1 MMISGVSFQKQ
12 VMLCFVGLQ
21 QGHGW
26 AEGLTRH
33 RARQD
38 ARPFFPLPVS
48 PSPTLAQRFCR
59 GWMGTG
65 MEGSVRARRGLLT
78 DGASVRWLCEVLGH
92 LPVDV
97 KPAESRGDGV
107 RWAQGTDA
115 RQWGEQCW
123 LGAPPGQQRPS
134 FPEPAPPRGLKDPPG
149 PHTCLVT
156 TYQPEADARDPSDAY
171 GSWLVLPPSEC
182 VLHQGWD
189 SLGVI
194 PAAPPASRLG
204 LGHSTSSASVGGVN

>member
-1 MMISGVSFQKQ
+1 MMISDVSFQKQ

-48 PSPTLAQRFCR
+48 PSPSPAQRFCR
-59 GWMGTG
+59 RRVGTG
-65 MEGSVRARRGLLT
+65 VEGGVRARGGLLT
-78 DGASVRWLCEVLGH
+78 DGAGVRRLSQVLGH

-107 RWAQGTDA
+107 RRAQGTGA
-115 RQWGEQCW
+115 RQWGEQHR
-123 LGAPPGQQRPS
+123 L
-134 FPEPAPPRGLKDPPG
+134 FPEPSQNQL
-149 PHTCLVT
+149 L
-156 TYQPEADARDPSDAY
+156 QEA
-171 GSWLVLPPSEC
+171 
-182 VLHQGWD
+182 
-189 SLGVI
+189 
-194 PAAPPASRLG
+194 
-204 LGHSTSSASVGGVN
+204 

>member
-26 AEGLTRH
+26 TEGLTRH

-65 MEGSVRARRGLLT
+65 MEGGVRARGGGYSLMAPVYV
-78 DGASVRWLCEVLGH
+78 GCVR
-92 LPVDV
+92 
-97 KPAESRGDGV
+97 
-107 RWAQGTDA
+107 
-115 RQWGEQCW
+115 
-123 LGAPPGQQRPS
+123 
-134 FPEPAPPRGLKDPPG
+134 
-149 PHTCLVT
+149 
-156 TYQPEADARDPSDAY
+156 
-171 GSWLVLPPSEC
+171 
-182 VLHQGWD
+182 
-189 SLGVI
+189 SLGTF
-194 PAAPPASRLG
+194 L
-204 LGHSTSSASVGGVN
+204 